1 MRAFLAPL
9 WPDLDGGSLWPGVS
23 FESLFGPSVPE
34 FRGIPFSQ
42 TCSFQLGFMFFCAE
56 SCRLGGPMP
65 MLFRTPS
72 EITCLFCAVS
82 CRFSGPMSM
91 LFLALSYRDET
102 MFVSLSPCLSLSLS
116 LCLPRSSCLTVC
128 LSRSLPSCLHACQP
142 KPTSQAS
149 NQPASKPN
157 HLASQPQTIKPPTMN
172 KTSVN
177 GTPIGFYSREG
188 VYR

>member
-9 WPDLDGGSLWPGVS
+9 WPDLDAGSLWPGVS
-23 FESLFGPSVPE
+23 FESLFGPSVSE

-56 SCRLGGPMP
+56 SCLLGGAMP

-102 MFVSLSPCLSLSLS
+102 MFVSLSLSLSLS
-116 LCLPRSSCLTVC
+116 LSASPGLRVSLSACLALCLAVYMPA
-128 LSRSLPSCLHACQP
+128 SPSPPA
-142 KPTSQAS
+142 KQAI
-149 NQPASKPN
+149 NQPAS
-157 HLASQPQTIKPPTMN
+157 PT
-172 KTSVN
+172 T
-177 GTPIGFYSREG
+177 
-188 VYR
+188 